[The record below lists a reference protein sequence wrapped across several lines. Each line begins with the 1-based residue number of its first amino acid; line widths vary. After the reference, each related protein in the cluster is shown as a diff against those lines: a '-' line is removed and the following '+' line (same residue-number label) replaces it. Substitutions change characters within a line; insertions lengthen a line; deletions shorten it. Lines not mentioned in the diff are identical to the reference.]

1 MARLVDR
8 GRGGIAVLVLQG
20 EAGIGKTTVWA
31 AGVDAAREQGFQVL
45 VTRPVEAE
53 AGLAFTGLA
62 DIVADVLDDVAL
74 VLPTPQLNAL
84 RIALLLDE
92 ADGAPPDERAV
103 GAALRSVLSE
113 VAQCGP
119 TLLAIDDVQW
129 LDGASARALAFA
141 LRRVRETPLAIL
153 LAQRSAPDAE
163 PPLGLG
169 RADIEVEQVAI
180 GGLDAEAMHDVVVG
194 SRGTSLPRAT
204 LRRVHEV
211 SGGNPFFAIELARS
225 LEADRDR
232 ELGALLPIPTN
243 LRELV
248 RNRLAALPGGAD
260 ILALVAALPQATA
273 TMVRG
278 LAGSGADARIETAVD
293 AGILRREGDR
303 LRFTHPLLASAAY
316 AEMSPPQRRALHR
329 RLADAA
335 EDPLE
340 RGHHLAHATE
350 VADGGVAEELDAAV
364 SAALQRGALQTAADL
379 GAHARRLT
387 PENDAGEARRR
398 AVDEAECRH
407 LLGQPARARAILDEE
422 LARCAPGAA
431 RAPLLYELGRVE
443 VWGVDWHGS
452 GERLRAALGEMD
464 EGDHALRA
472 QTELHLA
479 QMFLLLGDEPRSI
492 AEHAT
497 RAAASAQAVGNDA
510 VLAEALALRGRAEA
524 QLGMDATAVIDRALA
539 LESTT
544 VALSTIDQ
552 PSDNLAEV
560 RDWHDDLGAAL
571 TTLRRVVQDAEQ
583 RGEDASVAWT
593 LGRTAMLLCALG
605 EPEAALRDAERAYE
619 FTAESQRPENEAVM
633 LGVMASIE
641 AYRGDDARARMAGAR
656 ALEVTRTS
664 GVGRP
669 DRLVRSALGML
680 ELSLG
685 DAQAAHRQLGPLV
698 ARTRAAAIGEPGAM
712 RFVTDDVEA
721 LIGIGDL
728 ESAGELLDWYEGC
741 AQRLE
746 RQSALASSARCRG
759 LLASGRGD
767 AEAASAL
774 LADAIDRGAD
784 VALPLDRA
792 RTVMALGVVE
802 RRLQRKRAARETLEE
817 ALSAFEGV
825 GARLWAQRA
834 RDELH
839 RIGGRRS
846 EGGELTAAERRV
858 AELVG
863 EGLSNREVASALFL
877 SAKTVEFHLRNIFR
891 KLGVRSRTELA
902 RRL

>member
-1 MARLVDR
+1 VAQFVER

-31 AGVDAAREQGFQVL
+31 AGVDAAREQGFRVL

-62 DIVADVLDDVAL
+62 DIVADVLDEVAL
-74 VLPTPQLNAL
+74 GLPAPQLKAL
-84 RIALLLDE
+84 RVALLLDE

-113 VAQCGP
+113 VARCGP

-141 LRRVRETPLAIL
+141 LRRVREAPLGIL
-153 LAQRSAPDAE
+153 LAQRSPPDAE

-169 RADIEVEQVAI
+169 RAGVEVEQVAI
-180 GGLDAEAMHDVVVG
+180 GALDAEAMHDVVVR
-194 SRGTSLPRAT
+194 SRGTSLPRAM

-225 LEADRDR
+225 LEADRDWER
-232 ELGALLPIPTN
+232 GALLPIPTS

-248 RNRLAALPGGAD
+248 RSRLAAVSGAD
-260 ILALVAALPQATA
+260 VLALVAALPQPTA
-273 TMVRG
+273 AMVRG
-278 LAGSGADARIETAVD
+278 LAGSGADAGIETAVD

-316 AEMSPPQRRALHR
+316 AAMSPPQRRALHG
-329 RLADAA
+329 RLAEAT

-350 VADGGVAEELDAAV
+350 VADGGVAAELDDAV

-387 PENDAGEARRR
+387 PENDSGEARRR
-398 AVDEAECRH
+398 AVNEAECRH

-422 LARCAPGAA
+422 LGRCPPGAA

-443 VWGVDWHGS
+443 LWGVDWHGS
-452 GERLRAALGEMD
+452 GEHLRAALGEMH
-464 EGDHALRA
+464 ESDHALRA
-472 QTELHLA
+472 QTELQLA
-479 QMFLLLGDEPRSI
+479 QMFLLIGDEPRSI
-492 AEHAT
+492 AEHAS

-560 RDWHDDLGAAL
+560 RDWHDDLGGAL
-571 TTLRRVVQDAEQ
+571 TTLRRVVRDAEQ

-605 EPEAALRDAERAYE
+605 EPDAALRDAERAYE

-633 LGVMASIE
+633 LGVIASIE
-641 AYRGDDARARMAGAR
+641 AYRGDDARARLAGAR

-664 GVGRP
+664 GIGRP

-685 DAQAAHRQLGPLV
+685 DVQAAHRQLEPLV

-728 ESAGELLDWYEGC
+728 ESAGELLGWYEGC
-741 AQRLE
+741 AQRLD

-767 AEAASAL
+767 AEAAWAL
-774 LADAIDRGAD
+774 LADSIERGGD

-792 RTVMALGVVE
+792 RTMMALGVVE

-817 ALSAFEGV
+817 AHSAFEGI
-825 GARLWAQRA
+825 GARLWAQRV
-834 RDELH
+834 RDELQ
-839 RIGGRRS
+839 RIGGRRT
-846 EGGELTAAERRV
+846 EGGELTASERRV
-858 AELVG
+858 AELVSQ
-863 EGLSNREVASALFL
+863 GLSNREVASALFV

-902 RRL
+902 RRI